1 MAKILVTFNYV
12 IDDVELNGFTVMSEK
27 EIEEYEELAYSITW
41 SFTHK
46 IGETELEFS
55 SGDDL
60 LTRLDYKE
68 LSFEDSKTIKKLFNN
83 EFGTFIGL
91 DILEDIVDGEED
103 YNDDDDD
110 EYGDDDDSYGQ
121 SYDDDDDFDDNY

>member
-1 MAKILVTFNYV
+1 MAKFLVTFNYV
-12 IDDVELNGFTVMSEK
+12 IDDVELNGFTVMSDK

-41 SFTHK
+41 PFVYK

-68 LSFEDSKTIKKLFNN
+68 LSFEDSKSMKKIFNN
-83 EFGTFIGL
+83 DFGTFIGF
-91 DILEDIVDGEED
+91 DTLENVIDGEEGYD
-103 YNDDDDD
+103 DDEEDDEDDDGYDSSYYNDDDD
-110 EYGDDDDSYGQ
+110 Y
-121 SYDDDDDFDDNY
+121 DDNY